1 MGPSFNVAWNNNEIT
16 KLTAQDDASSIVL
29 TGTVEGGTGTMIQA
43 QGVNHPAN
51 SFYVYEQ
58 VYDQQGNPIEGL
70 YVDRN
75 GDGVI
80 NDEDRYFCHKP
91 AADVTMG
98 FTSKLVWKAWD
109 FSFSLLFQP
118 RELCI

>member
-1 MGPSFNVAWNNNEIT
+1 MV
-16 KLTAQDDASSIVL
+16 
-29 TGTVEGGTGTMIQA
+29 QA

-80 NDEDRYFCHKP
+80 NDEDRYFCTINTWEATSVTSVKIKP
-91 AADVTMG
+91 
-98 FTSKLVWKAWD
+98 S
-109 FSFSLLFQP
+109 
-118 RELCI
+118 R

>member
-1 MGPSFNVAWNNNEIT
+1 
-16 KLTAQDDASSIVL
+16 
-29 TGTVEGGTGTMIQA
+29 MIQA

-80 NDEDRYFCHKP
+80 NGRRTVISAINRRP
-91 AADVTMG
+91 M
-98 FTSKLVWKAWD
+98 
-109 FSFSLLFQP
+109 
-118 RELCI
+118 

>member
-1 MGPSFNVAWNNNEIT
+1 
-16 KLTAQDDASSIVL
+16 
-29 TGTVEGGTGTMIQA
+29 MIQA

-91 AADVTMG
+91 AADVTMALLLNWYGSMG
-98 FTSKLVWKAWD
+98 FQFLTS
-109 FSFSLLFQP
+109 FQP